1 MHLSILLNTTQYY
14 SICHNQIQHQY
25 YKTYSITTNL
35 HHNTASIQQT
45 YIQYYSIL
53 QKSILHN
60 TTPILHRLQH
70 YYINTTP
77 ILHQYYINT
86 TSILHQY
93 YINTTRLFTLL
104 LNATFL
110 NTASILPNTTPILH
124 QYYLDFVNTTSI
136 LPQYYINTTSILHNG
151 ISILQIAI
159 SILPQY
165 YIEYFGLQYYPILP
179 ILPKFNTTK
188 VVNTTQYYQY
198 YQYY

>member
-1 MHLSILLNTTQYY
+1 MCMTAYNLCPLPLVTLLQYYIDTTSILHFCFHYYTNTTCICQYYSILLNTTQYY

-35 HHNTASIQQT
+35 HHNTASIQKT

-60 TTPILHRLQH
+60 TTPILHQLPH

-93 YINTTRLFTLL
+93 YINTTRLCYITTQC
-104 LNATFL
+104 NISQY
-110 NTASILPNTTPILH
+110 SINTT
-124 QYYLDFVNTTSI
+124 QYYSNTTSI
-136 LPQYYINTTSILHNG
+136 LLR
-151 ISILQIAI
+151 LC
-159 SILPQY
+159 
-165 YIEYFGLQYYPILP
+165 
-179 ILPKFNTTK
+179 
-188 VVNTTQYYQY
+188 
-198 YQYY
+198 

>member
-1 MHLSILLNTTQYY
+1 MVTVTLLQYYINTTSILHFCFHYYTNTTCICQYYSILLNTTQYY
-14 SICHNQIQHQY
+14 AICHNQIQHQY

-60 TTPILHRLQH
+60 TTPILHQLPH

-93 YINTTRLFTLL
+93 YINTTRLCYITTQC
-104 LNATFL
+104 NISHY
-110 NTASILPNTTPILH
+110 SINTT
-124 QYYLDFVNTTSI
+124 QYYSNTTSI
-136 LPQYYINTTSILHNG
+136 LLR
-151 ISILQIAI
+151 LC
-159 SILPQY
+159 
-165 YIEYFGLQYYPILP
+165 
-179 ILPKFNTTK
+179 
-188 VVNTTQYYQY
+188 
-198 YQYY
+198 